1 MRVCLDTNVL
11 VAAFATRGLC
21 ADVFRSVLA
30 EHELVVGDVILAE
43 LERVLRTKIRLPPER
58 LAMVMAML
66 ATFPAVPKPVAPS
79 PIAVRDPSDRWVLA
93 TAVAGA
99 ADVLVTGDGDLL
111 AIRSEAPIPILDP
124 RAFWDL
130 LRAGPTS

>member
-1 MRVCLDTNVL
+1 M

-21 ADVFRSVLA
+21 ADVFRTVLA
-30 EHELVVGDVILAE
+30 EHELIIGEVILAE
-43 LERVLRTKIRLPPER
+43 LERVLRMKIRLPAER

-66 ATFPAVPKPVAPS
+66 ATFPAVPKPAAPS

-111 AIRSEAPIPILDP
+111 AIKSEAPIPILDP